1 MRVGPGQ
8 WFIQEAVENLTDRN
22 PIVSRQSDYLAARSV
37 AIKLLLLAC
46 WIKADLTFEGL
57 KQLLYEPEDRVHIGP
72 TPPIFHDQARVI
84 RTVRFSNSAGWFDDV
99 AMPLNAGLVSIIGQK
114 GSGKS
119 ALAELIAYA
128 AGSWGT
134 DEAESFLRR
143 AGPHLQ
149 DITVELQWADDS
161 VSQIR
166 LGDNQSDGRKVRYL
180 SQKFVERLCAED
192 HIGSELVHEIEAVIF
207 S

>member
-1 MRVGPGQ
+1 
-8 WFIQEAVENLTDRN
+8 
-22 PIVSRQSDYLAARSV
+22 
-37 AIKLLLLAC
+37 
-46 WIKADLTFEGL
+46 
-57 KQLLYEPEDRVHIGP
+57 
-72 TPPIFHDQARVI
+72 
-84 RTVRFSNSAGWFDDV
+84 
-99 AMPLNAGLVSIIGQK
+99 MPLNAGLVSIIGQK

-119 ALAELIAYA
+119 ALAEVIAYA
-128 AGSWGT
+128 AGSWAT

-149 DITVELQWADDS
+149 DMTVELHWADDS

-166 LGDNQSDGRKVRYL
+166 LGDNQSDDRKVRYL

-207 S
+207 SYIDPTDHC